1 MITTEEGW
9 AVLLPDG
16 SYRVSGDLSD
26 NLWWAVKLS
35 RFEVGELDP
44 YVPEIRKIPDDM
56 PIPGIAPVAS

>member
-1 MITTEEGW
+1 M
-9 AVLLPDG
+9 LLPDG